1 MNKKGK
7 NIKGLT
13 IVELLIAAGVGLILL
28 GVLGFIYIVSDR
40 SFKFGKDN
48 IKIESEL
55 RLAMDWVT
63 KDLREAKNANY
74 DPGTGTLTIT
84 LPQESGGVNIEY
96 TFSDGYLTRY
106 DYDAESPR
114 KIRKIASVSFE
125 AVSISGPT
133 VTVTLKS
140 QNDATKTL
148 TSQVTMRNWKPE
160 E

>member
-96 TFSDGYLTRY
+96 TFSDGYLTRK
-106 DYDAESPR
+106 YDAELP
-114 KIRKIASVSFE
+114 RKIASVSFFDE
-125 AVSISGPT
+125 PSISGPT
-133 VTVTLKS
+133 VTVILKS

>member
-96 TFSDGYLTRY
+96 TFSDGYLTRK
-106 DYDAESPR
+106 YDAELP
-114 KIRKIASVSFE
+114 RKIASVSFE

-140 QNDATKTL
+140 QNDAAKTL
-148 TSQVTMRNWKPE
+148 TSQATMRNWKPE
-160 E
+160 G

>member
-28 GVLGFIYIVSDR
+28 GVLGFIYIASDR

-74 DPGTGTLTIT
+74 DPGTKKCQL
-84 LPQESGGVNIEY
+84 
-96 TFSDGYLTRY
+96 
-106 DYDAESPR
+106 
-114 KIRKIASVSFE
+114 
-125 AVSISGPT
+125 
-133 VTVTLKS
+133 
-140 QNDATKTL
+140 
-148 TSQVTMRNWKPE
+148 
-160 E
+160 

>member
-74 DPGTGTLTIT
+74 DPGTGTFTIT
-84 LPQESGGVNIEY
+84 LPQESGGVNIDY
-96 TFSDGYLTRY
+96 TFSGGYLTRK
-106 DYDAESPR
+106 YDAELP
-114 KIRKIASVSFE
+114 RKIASVSFFDE
-125 AVSISGPT
+125 PSISGPT

>member
-96 TFSDGYLTRY
+96 TFSDGYLTRK
-106 DYDAESPR
+106 YDAELP
-114 KIRKIASVSFE
+114 RKIASVSFFDE
-125 AVSISGPT
+125 PSISGPT
-133 VTVTLKS
+133 VTVILKS

-148 TSQVTMRNWKPE
+148 TSQATMRNWKPE